1 MNRFGSVSG
10 SESAHENS
18 FSVSLG
24 RSPVEADKKINLA
37 RGNFISL
44 GTPAGEGAPAQRPPV
59 DGRSHGL
66 RVADGLPLARSA
78 WPLRPVEFGLHA
90 LAPVVSVWAVGQN
103 PGALARQATGTLRF
117 LDASHIKVHQDAS
130 NPAGGQQNQAI
141 GRTKGGLNT
150 KLTAW
155 VDAVGR
161 AVAVSLAPGQRAD
174 VRAVQ
179 ETVWPRGLRGKTVVA
194 DKGYD
199 SDGLRRLLRRRGSR
213 SCIPPRARRRHPA
226 GWHRG
231 SYRRRHKVEN
241 FFQRAKRYRRIGT
254 RYEKRD
260 LYFLSFVQLGA
271 ILDWL
276 K

>member
-1 MNRFGSVSG
+1 MIEAMVYVLRTGIPWRDLPPWFGPWSSVYTRWRRWSQCG
-10 SESAHENS
+10 LWARM
-18 FSVSLG
+18 L
-24 RSPVEADKKINLA
+24 ALLA
-37 RGNFISL
+37 RRA
-44 GTPAGEGAPAQRPPV
+44 AGA
-59 DGRSHGL
+59 
-66 RVADGLPLARSA
+66 
-78 WPLRPVEFGLHA
+78 
-90 LAPVVSVWAVGQN
+90 
-103 PGALARQATGTLRF
+103 LRF

-155 VDAVGR
+155 VDTSGR
-161 AVAVSLAPGQRAD
+161 VVAVNLAPGPRAD
-174 VRAVQ
+174 VRVAR
-179 ETVWPRGLRGKTVVA
+179 ETPWPRGLRGKTVVA

-199 SDGLRRLLRRRGSR
+199 SDGLRALIGRRGGR

-226 GWHRG
+226 TWHRG
-231 SYRRRHKVEN
+231 YYRRRHKVEN
-241 FFQRAKRYRRIGT
+241 FFQRAKRYRRVGT

-260 LYFLSFVQLGA
+260 LYFLSFVHLVA